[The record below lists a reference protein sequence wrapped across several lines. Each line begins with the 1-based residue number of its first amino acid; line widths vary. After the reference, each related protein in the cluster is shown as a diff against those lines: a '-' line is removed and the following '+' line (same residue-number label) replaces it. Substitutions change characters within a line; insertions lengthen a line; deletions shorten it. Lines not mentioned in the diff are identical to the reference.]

1 MKEFKL
7 TFNSLGLFIQELTEL
22 LRSEP
27 TKAFRVTIKVW
38 RESRSLSQNAFQH
51 IIYSAISKYLISKDR
66 KDWTPEYTKEQ
77 MKNNFLGWRKKEF
90 TNVLTGE
97 VEINKVLIPT
107 SGLDVGE
114 SFNYTTSLL
123 DWAQSIGCNIKIPEK
138 CDYRD
143 LQEKQNN

>member
-1 MKEFKL
+1 MKDFKL
-7 TFNSLGLFIQELTEL
+7 AFSSLGLFIQELTKMLTEN
-22 LRSEP
+22 P
-27 TKAFRVTIKVW
+27 NKAFRVTIKVW

-51 IIYSAISKYLISKDR
+51 IIYSGISKYLISKGR
-66 KDWTPEYTKEQ
+66 KDWTPAYTKEQ

-107 SGLDVGE
+107 SSLDVGE